1 MAQQYPNLL
10 TNGTRTSQVLQTY
23 YSPVAIVP
31 PSNIPLAT
39 IYCFLGQV
47 DPWVDDANPPVPTQT
62 QKNLKQIFKN
72 MFVIK
77 KINTNNISPV
87 IRRVDW
93 TANRVYDYYRDD
105 VEMFGLDLNNNL
117 VKTFY
122 VKNRYDQ
129 IFKCLWN
136 NNDLPSTLE
145 PYFEPGTYGS
155 NGIYEGADGY
165 KWKFMYTIDSGSK
178 INFLDTTWIPV
189 PLGASSFTGTTNT
202 IGAGDVEVINI
213 INGGSGYDPAN
224 AAISVVVTGD
234 GIDAKATAI
243 VSGGKVTDIAVTNP
257 GSGYTYADVT
267 ITSTLGSG
275 AVASAPISPPGG
287 HGYDPVPELGCT
299 NVMFTCEFD
308 GSEGG
313 YIPTDI
319 TYHQLGMLVNPAA
332 LDNPLGIAGYPIYD
346 LSTNVNVAPGF
357 GVFNLDE
364 IVYQGDIAN
373 PTFTATILDFDPA
386 SNVVKLINIS
396 GSAITNAP
404 IFGKSSKTARTL
416 LIYNEPNF
424 VPFSGY
430 ISYIE
435 NRSGIQR
442 SADGIEQFKFV
453 LGY

>member
-10 TNGTRTSQVLQTY
+10 TNGTKTSQVLQTY

-31 PSNIPLAT
+31 PSNVPLAT

-47 DPWVDDANPPVPTQT
+47 DPWIDDVNPPIPTQT
-62 QKNLKQIFKN
+62 QKSLKSIFKN

-105 VEMFGLDLNNNL
+105 VEMFGLDSNDNL

-129 IFKCLWN
+129 VFKCLWN
-136 NNDLPSTLE
+136 NNDSASTLE

-155 NGIYEGADGY
+155 NGIYSGDDGY
-165 KWKFMYTIDSGSK
+165 KWKFMFTIDSGSK

-189 PLGASSFTGTTNT
+189 PLGAASFSGVTNT
-202 IGAGDVEVINI
+202 VGSGDIEVINI
-213 INGGSGYDPAN
+213 TNKGSGYDPAN

-234 GIDAKATAI
+234 GVGATATAI
-243 VSGGKVTDIAVTNP
+243 VNNGQVTDIAVVTP
-257 GSGYTYADVT
+257 GSGYTYADVN

-275 AVASAPISPPGG
+275 ATAIAPISPPGG
-287 HGYDPVPELGCT
+287 HGYEPVPELGCT

-308 GSEGG
+308 GSESGI
-313 YIPTDI
+313 IPTDI
-319 TYHQLGMLVNPAA
+319 TYHQLGMLVNPSTI
-332 LDNPLGIAGYPIYD
+332 DNPTGVASDPIYN
-346 LSTNVNVAPGF
+346 LSTIVNVAPGF

-364 IVYQGDIAN
+364 TVYQGDIAN
-373 PTFTATILDFDPA
+373 KTFSATVLDFDPA

-396 GSAITNAP
+396 GTPVLNGP
-404 IFGKSSKTARTL
+404 IFGTNSKTARTML
-416 LIYNEPNF
+416 LYNEP
-424 VPFSGY
+424 VYLPFSGY

-442 SADGIEQFKFV
+442 SVDGIEQFKFV